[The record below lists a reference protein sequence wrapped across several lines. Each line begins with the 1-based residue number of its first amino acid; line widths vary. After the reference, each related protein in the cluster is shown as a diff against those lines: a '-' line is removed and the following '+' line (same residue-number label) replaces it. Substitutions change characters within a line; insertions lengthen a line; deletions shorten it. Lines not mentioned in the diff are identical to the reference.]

1 MPTYSRGGIKTLRG
15 SITVD
20 NNARP
25 IQELIFNYESPDRT
39 RGWLVE
45 GAWIWLSDVQPQ
57 EILTADVNLNLIA
70 NLATDTLPQ
79 PMVPNDV
86 TDCDDNRNFAW
97 HQKQWGGKNT
107 NDFYFP
113 QSTGI
118 TDCRFLIDLDRVV
131 TNELYLT
138 AGTMQSGG
146 GDQLTQKL
154 CYMIVLREVSLTP
167 SQSIHQQLKG
177 IGQDIQN

>member
-39 RGWLVE
+39 RGWIVD
-45 GAWIWLSDVQPQ
+45 GAWIWIADIRPDEV
-57 EILTADVNLNLIA
+57 ITADVNLNLVA
-70 NLATDTLPQ
+70 NLATDSGMPTDF
-79 PMVPNDV
+79 NDV